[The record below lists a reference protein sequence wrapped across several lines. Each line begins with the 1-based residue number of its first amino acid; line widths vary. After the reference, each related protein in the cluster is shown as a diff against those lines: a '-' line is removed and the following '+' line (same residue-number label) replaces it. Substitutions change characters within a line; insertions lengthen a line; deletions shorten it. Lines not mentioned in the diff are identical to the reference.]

1 MLAKRRASTAYSR
14 PRYDDFV
21 ISLIILPKTSA
32 LLFIRNIFL
41 LNAKA
46 FAGVVVA
53 GPHLIATSAASGAL
67 TASSSLPDQKCH
79 AAMARRSHRQ
89 TWSRIVQS
97 TAALG
102 KTTDQHS
109 I

>member
-46 FAGVVVA
+46 FAGVV
-53 GPHLIATSAASGAL
+53 AL
-67 TASSSLPDQKCH
+67 R
-79 AAMARRSHRQ
+79 AR
-89 TWSRIVQS
+89 T
-97 TAALG
+97 
-102 KTTDQHS
+102 
-109 I
+109 